1 MPIKRHVLWRANVRE
16 VRVCENVKRRR
27 KRSCCHGQQPC
38 CHMQQGVWA
47 GSWVILLH
55 VFIVT
60 FSLSLI
66 KWTLSRGC
74 RRFAEPCKI
83 LCQCALA
90 SYEQISVHPRS
101 VHGVPEFPNNW
112 YQSTWF
118 KGVFDFFS
126 KMKVVKIVFWPYH
139 CVEEEETKPP
149 VKTASKSDVGHG
161 RTLRQGVC
169 PRAQTRPTRLLHPDE
184 LTRPE
189 YQLTWPMWLT
199 RIRMTSAWHK
209 SDVIMNSRHARDG
222 ISMM

>member
-74 RRFAEPCKI
+74 RRFAEPRKI

-101 VHGVPEFPNNW
+101 VHGVPEFPNTA
-112 YQSTWF
+112 QSHALPNPGNSTPRTHSVRNILDGN
-118 KGVFDFFS
+118 KYGVD
-126 KMKVVKIVFWPYH
+126 
-139 CVEEEETKPP
+139 
-149 VKTASKSDVGHG
+149 
-161 RTLRQGVC
+161 L
-169 PRAQTRPTRLLHPDE
+169 
-184 LTRPE
+184 
-189 YQLTWPMWLT
+189 
-199 RIRMTSAWHK
+199 
-209 SDVIMNSRHARDG
+209 
-222 ISMM
+222 